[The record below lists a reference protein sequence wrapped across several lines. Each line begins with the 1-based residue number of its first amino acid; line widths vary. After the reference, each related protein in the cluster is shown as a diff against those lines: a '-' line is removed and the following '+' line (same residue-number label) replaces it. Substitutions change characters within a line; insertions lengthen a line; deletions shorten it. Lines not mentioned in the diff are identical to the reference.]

1 MLSRDRLD
9 ARSTSRTRR
18 PTFDACYRVATKGQI
33 RMSFRAI
40 ILAASAALAFAA
52 ASTACAATL
61 HEPLPPD
68 STEVNG
74 TPQIG
79 KMHPVS
85 GKAPAALPHAGLHRN
100 ASKGLK
106 RRYSGTP
113 IDMLNYHYDNYP
125 TGWNQS
131 ETDLMPAT
139 VASSSFGQ
147 LTTLNV
153 DGNVLAE
160 PLIVSNFQMPDG
172 STHNVLIVATGHNT
186 IYAYDAQDYS
196 ILWQVSLGQPQTSND
211 VGCQDIQPEYGIS
224 STPVIVRHSASS
236 ATIYVV
242 AATEPKSMSF
252 HTQLHAIDLGTGKD
266 LMTPREIAP
275 KAKLK
280 SGGKIHFDP
289 QDQWNRSALLYAN
302 GSIYFGV
309 GSHCDNNAGNISG
322 WVLSFD
328 PSTLAESGE
337 FNTIEAS
344 AGYELAS
351 VWMSGYAVASDPAG
365 NIFAVTGNGNFSQ
378 PKHERGYGETV
389 LSLDSNLKK
398 AVTSF
403 TPADYQSLNNG
414 DVDFGSGGVMILPVQ
429 PGQTAPEMAL
439 AAGKEGTLFLLNAT
453 KLGGMHA
460 GDTGALQKISDG
472 GCWCGPAFYVGSQGP
487 VVFFQGNGE
496 GIHAYSVA
504 TGSKPQLTQIAQGTS
519 SAGGGGSFPVVSSN
533 GTTAET
539 GVVWLIRRGS
549 TEQIEAY
556 DAASLGKPLFA
567 ANAGNWSNG
576 SRAYLSPTVANGRV
590 YVGAYKTV
598 TVFGLTN

>member
-1 MLSRDRLD
+1 MSLRTLIFAASAVL
-9 ARSTSRTRR
+9 AFTVTS
-18 PTFDACYRVATKGQI
+18 
-33 RMSFRAI
+33 
-40 ILAASAALAFAA
+40 AASAAA
-52 ASTACAATL
+52 L

-68 STEVNG
+68 STAVNG
-74 TPQIG
+74 THQIG
-79 KMHPVS
+79 KSHPLS
-85 GKAPAALPHAGLHRN
+85 AHATPAALPYIGLHPN
-100 ASKGLK
+100 ADKGLK

-131 ETDLMPAT
+131 ETDLTPAS

-196 ILWQVSLGQPQTSND
+196 ILWQISLGQSQSSND
-211 VGCQDIQPEYGIS
+211 VGCQDVQPEYGIS
-224 STPVIVRHSASS
+224 STPVIIRHSTSS

-242 AATEPKSMSF
+242 AATEPKSFSF
-252 HTQLHAIDLGTGKD
+252 HTKLYAIDLGTGKK
-266 LMTPREIAP
+266 LAAPKEIAP
-275 KAKLK
+275 ASQLK
-280 SGGKIHFDP
+280 TGGKIHFDP
-289 QDQWNRSALLYAN
+289 QNQWNRSALVSAN
-302 GSIYFGV
+302 GQIYLGV
-309 GSHCDNNAGNISG
+309 GSHCDNNAGAISG

-328 PSTLAESGE
+328 PTTLAQTGK
-337 FNTIEAS
+337 FNTIEAK

-351 VWMSGYAVASDPAG
+351 IWMSGYAVASDPAG
-365 NIFAVTGNGNFSQ
+365 NIFAVTGNGNYSH
-378 PKHERGYGETV
+378 KKGERGFGETV
-389 LSLDSNLKK
+389 LSLSSDLKK
-398 AVTSF
+398 VNTSF

-414 DVDFGSGGVMILPVQ
+414 DTDFGSGGAMIIPVQ
-429 PGQTAPEMAL
+429 SGQTAPEMAL

-453 KLGGMHA
+453 KLGGMTSND
-460 GDTGALQKISDG
+460 GGALQKLSLK

-487 VVFFQGNGE
+487 VVFFQGNSDN
-496 GIHAYSVA
+496 IRAFSVG
-504 TGSKPQLTQIAQGTS
+504 TGSNPQLTQIAQGS
-519 SAGGGGSFPVVSSN
+519 SGGGFGGSFPIVSSN

-539 GVVWLIRRGS
+539 GVVWLIRRAS

-556 DAASLGKPLFA
+556 DASSLGAPVFA
-567 ANAGNWSNG
+567 ANAGTWSNG